1 MDVYNFYLTVDKI
14 NFKDEADGLKP
25 FLFKNIGILQ
35 SFFFLLVALGF
46 QLNASHFLGFLSHF
60 LSLDSC
66 TSPFALSLFF
76 R

>member
-35 SFFFLLVALGF
+35 SFFFSFGGPGVSTQRLTLPR
-46 QLNASHFLGFLSHF
+46 LSIT
-60 LSLDSC
+60 LSI
-66 TSPFALSLFF
+66 T
-76 R
+76 